1 MGVGDTAAVC
11 RVPVDRATEEFG
23 GGVATQ
29 RTRPGAGIRCGTGAV
44 ANGAL
49 SLPPHRGQ
57 IAAGAAPTAQ
67 TARQWEQT

>member
-1 MGVGDTAAVC
+1 MGDAAAGC
-11 RVPVDRATEEFG
+11 RPPVDRVTGEFG

-29 RTRPGAGIRCGTGAV
+29 RTRPRADIGAGEV
-44 ANGAL
+44 AIGAL

-57 IAAGAAPTAQ
+57 TAAGAAPTAQ